1 MNSIIYYLFF
11 LLKVSFTTSQN
22 SSYQPS
28 SFFYPVLYEEPS
40 SPSFYYTNRSLDTVI
55 TIINACFN
63 DFFMQNRTI
72 KGSDYQIKI
81 FEENSNEYNNDLISD
96 INFTECFN
104 IIREQ
109 YLYED
114 KFLIVRVIDDRKNSS
129 YIDIDFSLF
138 SINGPKMLY
147 SECSSL
153 LFTVV
158 SKVKNDEQKIK
169 IQKMIN
175 EVKDKYNRTIPD
187 LILIY
192 NDICYSIENNLTQ
205 FRMYTKTINYDL
217 CGENCLFDSFDEI
230 NDMLYCKCK
239 LKKISSR
246 VSLYKEVDIKERD
259 IRKCSNFKLEFSISL
274 QVIILS
280 LLFYLTILYYIFFLF
295 DYFYIRKKINV
306 FSLMRGYIRSL
317 LTFHRKYSILII
329 NMLTCVFFHYTIFV
343 WIYIEKIDYQKNEDY
358 LAVIFVTLIG
368 DLCCF
373 VIIAMFYIG
382 IKECNCCFALMF
394 ICESIPVYLGYCF
407 IIEKIKRSHLASG
420 LSMIGLGGFMLV
432 LNEAVIW
439 IIYYKGYFEK
449 AIQVENYDR
458 LPVEIEVIN
467 RCH

>member
-1 MNSIIYYLFF
+1 MNSIIYYLIIII
-11 LLKVSFTTSQN
+11 KISFSTSQN

-28 SFFYPVLYEEPS
+28 TFFYPILYEDPS

-63 DFFMQNRTI
+63 DFYVKNRTI

-81 FEENSNEYNNDLISD
+81 FEENSNEYYNDLISK

-104 IIREQ
+104 LIREQ
-109 YLYED
+109 YLYDD
-114 KFLIVRVIDDRKNSS
+114 KLLIVRVIDDSKQFS

-138 SINGPKMLY
+138 SINGPKMVF

-158 SKVKNDEQKIK
+158 SQVKDDNQKRK
-169 IQKMIN
+169 IQKIIN
-175 EVKDKYNRTIPD
+175 EVKAQYNRTIPE
-187 LILIY
+187 LQLIY
-192 NDICYSIENNLTQ
+192 NDICYSIENNLTE
-205 FRMYTKTINYDL
+205 FRKYTKAINYDL
-217 CGENCLFDSFDEI
+217 CGENCLFDSFDEK

-246 VSLYKEVDIKERD
+246 VRLYKEVDIKEKD
-259 IRKCSNFKLEFSISL
+259 IRKCPNFKLEFSISL
-274 QVIILS
+274 QVIILT

-306 FSLMRGYIRSL
+306 FRLMKGYIRAL
-317 LTFHRKYSILII
+317 LKFHRKYSILII

-343 WIYIEKIDYQKNEDY
+343 WIYTEKFDYQKNEEY
-358 LAVIFVTLIG
+358 LAVIFVTVIG

-373 VIIAMFYIG
+373 MIIAMFYFG
-382 IKECNCCFALMF
+382 IKECNCCFAFLF
-394 ICESIPVYLGYCF
+394 ICESIPVYLGYCY
-407 IIEKIKRSHLASG
+407 ITGTIKRTHCASE
-420 LSMIGLGGFMLV
+420 LSMIGLGGFL
-432 LNEAVIW
+432 LLINEVVIW
-439 IIYYKGYFEK
+439 MIYYKGYFEK
-449 AIQVENYDR
+449 VVQVENYDR
-458 LPVEIEVIN
+458 LPDDIEISN